1 MSISIRINL
10 LYVFVIIVGMVGV
23 ILGIFLA
30 FQQLITSIYP
40 ANLGHPLT
48 ITWINPR
55 KVTTILDGVSLPAG
69 TRLRIVSRNDNLL
82 ISLASLA
89 LPDGRELLPPPGF
102 YASTDFLH
110 LGWIGSLVPA
120 WSKLSELSAEGLQC
134 SAAPLDAFGY
144 SLGML
149 DIAVEL
155 RFISSGLDN
164 SQEVVLLLPL
174 SDHSPVRMINYAA
187 NVKQTGSGTNT
198 ASRMFRCRGEIE
210 KIAGSMLRELWI
222 NGLQE
227 K

>member
-1 MSISIRINL
+1 M
-10 LYVFVIIVGMVGV
+10 
-23 ILGIFLA
+23 
-30 FQQLITSIYP
+30 
-40 ANLGHPLT
+40 
-48 ITWINPR
+48 
-55 KVTTILDGVSLPAG
+55 
-69 TRLRIVSRNDNLL
+69 
-82 ISLASLA
+82 
-89 LPDGRELLPPPGF
+89 
-102 YASTDFLH
+102 
-110 LGWIGSLVPA
+110 VPA